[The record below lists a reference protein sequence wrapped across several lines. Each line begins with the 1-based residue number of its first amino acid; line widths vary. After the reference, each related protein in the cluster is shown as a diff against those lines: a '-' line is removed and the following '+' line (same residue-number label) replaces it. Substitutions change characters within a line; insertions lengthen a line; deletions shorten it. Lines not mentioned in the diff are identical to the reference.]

1 MYRKLVKKYH
11 PDSIQGMGKEVVLEA
26 ENTFRKI
33 QESYEEICQR
43 REIK

>member
-11 PDSIQGMGKEVVLEA
+11 PDSLHDMGKEVVLEA